1 MYISFCSYTA
11 VKRMIEMMSKYVTKC
26 AIRELS
32 VFKGPRQP
40 GASGADTALS
50 SFWWGLRI

>member
-1 MYISFCSYTA
+1 MYISFCSYAA

-26 AIRELS
+26 ADQRALS
-32 VFKGPRQP
+32 LQRATPARGLWCKH
-40 GASGADTALS
+40 TLS

>member
-11 VKRMIEMMSKYVTKC
+11 VKGMIEMMSKYVTKC
-26 AIRELS
+26 AIRGLS

-40 GASGADTALS
+40 RASGADTALS